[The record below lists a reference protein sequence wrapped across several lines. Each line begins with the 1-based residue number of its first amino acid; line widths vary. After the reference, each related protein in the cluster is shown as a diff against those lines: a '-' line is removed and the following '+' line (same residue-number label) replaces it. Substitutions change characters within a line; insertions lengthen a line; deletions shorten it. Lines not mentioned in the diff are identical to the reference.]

1 MLGVGPG
8 LSTVTSTPGMSAATG
23 LSLAGRVRQW
33 LAGAPELAEPQVT
46 IVVDP
51 VEKLT
56 ARWRAHSEQH
66 GWLAAS
72 DWWDPACDA
81 VVEALL
87 SGHSLEP
94 ALTRLGHAR
103 AELGCGIEETLDDLI
118 ALWRAHFG
126 SDPTATAMRA
136 LASGWADAGM
146 RPIGAD
152 SCIDPLTRLVSKA
165 YLEARL
171 SELYR
176 DSRSR
181 HPAEL
186 YCLIV
191 VDVGE
196 INSFSGLTTMGRV
209 AEAMRRVC
217 TNGETTARLARGR
230 AVVICPNGPQLAEQ
244 LAELDALLND
254 ENAEH
259 ASVWIEA
266 LPRTFPLCQGLL
278 TDLSR

>member
-1 MLGVGPG
+1 MTSIPG
-8 LSTVTSTPGMSAATG
+8 TSASAG
-23 LSLAGRVRQW
+23 FSLASRVRQW
-33 LAGAPELAEPQVT
+33 LVGAGELPQPEVT
-46 IVVDP
+46 VVVDP

-56 ARWRAHSEQH
+56 ARWRSESEQH

-87 SGHSLEP
+87 AGHSVEP

-103 AELGCGIEETLDDLI
+103 AELGCGIEETLDDLS
-118 ALWRAHFG
+118 ALWKAHFG
-126 SDPTATAMRA
+126 TDPTALAMRA

-146 RPIGAD
+146 RPMGAD
-152 SCIDPLTRLVSKA
+152 SCIDPLTRLVTKA

-176 DSRSR
+176 DGRSR

-196 INSFSGLTTMGRV
+196 ITSFIGLSTMGRV

-230 AVVICPNGPQLAEQ
+230 AVVVCPNGPQLAEQ
-244 LAELDALLND
+244 LSELDALLND
-254 ENAEH
+254 EKTEH

-266 LPRTFPLCQGLL
+266 LPRTFPLCQALL